1 MSGNDSSGDGSDGD
15 IGNNEGVDGD
25 VGNNDGLRTLVLGL
39 DGACPPILE
48 PLFSA
53 GALPNLRSIF
63 DGGVSGP
70 LESQLPPWTPSAWP
84 SLFTGVNPGKHGVFS
99 FLDYEGYDWSVVD
112 GSDVRAVPV
121 WEHLS
126 RHGFSSVVVNV
137 PVTHPPREFDGALV
151 PGYMAPDSPAC
162 HPPDLLS
169 DIREEIEDYRV
180 YPETTDLSPEEAA
193 AEYRDV
199 VEMRGEA
206 FRLLA
211 DRFDPDFGFLQF
223 QQTDTV
229 FHEFP
234 GERETVRAVYEA
246 VDEQVGE
253 VLDATDPDT
262 VLVVSDHGMGEMTGT
277 GFYVNEFLAKHGYV
291 DVSQGGDG
299 MPSWVPTRESRLR
312 NGDAD
317 GDDADDP
324 NLLRRVTA
332 LAAKCGLTTTRAG
345 KLLSAVGLRDFASE
359 HVPAGVVRA
368 SGRQV
373 DFPAST
379 AYMRAR
385 IECGVR
391 INLAGRDPNGVVPPE
406 RYEALRTELISL
418 LEGVETPDGEPLFE
432 DVARREAY
440 FDGPEA
446 DRAVDIVTVPSDFD
460 HFLSA
465 ELSGDEFAAPGQP
478 WNHKRNGVVA
488 MAGDGIDG
496 PLGDAHIFDV
506 TPTVLALFGVP
517 TSTEMDGEALSSV
530 EPVGERSYPTR
541 REGGRERKEEARED
555 GREPTASE
563 ESMEN
568 RLTALGYLE

>member
-1 MSGNDSSGDGSDGD
+1 MSDDG
-15 IGNNEGVDGD
+15 
-25 VGNNDGLRTLVLGL
+25 DGLRMLVLGL
-39 DGACPPILE
+39 DGACLPILD

-53 GALPNLRSIF
+53 GRLPNLRSIF
-63 DGGVSGP
+63 DEGVSGP

-99 FLDYEGYDWSVVD
+99 FLDYEGYDWNVVD
-112 GSDVRAVPV
+112 GSDVRATPV

-126 RHGFSSVVVNV
+126 QHGLTSVVVNV

-151 PGYMAPDSPAC
+151 PGYMAPDTPQC
-162 HPPDLLS
+162 HPQGILS
-169 DIREEIEDYRV
+169 DLREEMGEYRV
-180 YPETTDLSPEEAA
+180 YPETTDVAPEEAA
-193 AEYRDV
+193 GEYRDV
-199 VEMRGEA
+199 VGMRGEA
-206 FRLLA
+206 FCLLA
-211 DRFDPDFGFLQF
+211 DRFGPDFGFLQF

-234 GERETVRAVYEA
+234 GEQETVRAVYEA
-246 VDEQVGE
+246 VDEQVGR

-262 VLVVSDHGMGEMTGT
+262 VLIVSDHGMGEMTGS
-277 GFYVNEFLAKHGYV
+277 GFYVNEFLAKHGYAAV
-291 DVSQGGDG
+291 TQGGDG

-312 NGDAD
+312 GGGDAD
-317 GDDADDP
+317 EEGTK
-324 NLLRRVTA
+324 NHILFRRLTA
-332 LAAKCGLTTTRAG
+332 FAAERGITTSRAG
-345 KLLSAVGLRDFASE
+345 KLLSAVGLREFASE
-359 HVPAGVVRA
+359 HVPSGIVRA

-373 DFPAST
+373 DFPASE

-391 INLAGRDPNGVVPPE
+391 INLIGRDPDGVVPPE
-406 RYEALRTELISL
+406 RYEPLRSELISL

-446 DRAVDIVTVPSDFD
+446 DRAVDIVTVPADFD

-465 ELSGDEFAAPGQP
+465 ELSGSEFAEPGQP

-488 MAGDGIDG
+488 MAGDGVDG

-506 TPTVLALFGVP
+506 TPTLLALFGVP
-517 TSTEMDGEALSSV
+517 MSTEMDGEVLSPV
-530 EPVGERSYPTR
+530 EFVGKRSYSTR
-541 REGGRERKEEARED
+541 RREED
-555 GREPTASE
+555 DSEHAPESAQSNESTASE
-563 ESMEN
+563 ERMEN

>member
-1 MSGNDSSGDGSDGD
+1 MND
-15 IGNNEGVDGD
+15 
-25 VGNNDGLRTLVLGL
+25 DGLQTLVLGL
-39 DGACPPILE
+39 DGACLPILD

-53 GALPNLRSIF
+53 GRLPNLRSVF
-63 DGGVSGP
+63 DDGVSGA

-112 GSDVRAVPV
+112 GSDVRATPV

-126 RHGFSSVVVNV
+126 RQGLTSVVVNV

-151 PGYMAPDSPAC
+151 PGYMAPDSPRC
-162 HPPDLLS
+162 HPSDLLS
-169 DIREEIEDYRV
+169 DLREEMGDYRV
-180 YPETTDLSPEEAA
+180 YPETTDVSPEVAA
-193 AEYRDV
+193 DEYRDV
-199 VEMRGEA
+199 VAMRGEA
-206 FRLLA
+206 FCLLA
-211 DRFDPDFGFLQF
+211 DRYDPDFGFLQF

-246 VDEQVGE
+246 VDEQVGR

-277 GFYVNEFLAKHGYV
+277 GFYVNEFLAEHGYAAV
-291 DVSQGGDG
+291 TRGGDG

-312 NGDAD
+312 G
-317 GDDADDP
+317 GSDADDEGAK
-324 NLLRRVTA
+324 NRTLLRRLTA
-332 LAAKCGLTTTRAG
+332 VAADYGITTSRAG
-345 KLLSAVGLRDFASE
+345 KLLSAIGLRDFASE
-359 HVPAGVVRA
+359 HVPSGVVRA

-373 DFPAST
+373 DFPSSE

-391 INLAGRDPNGVVPPE
+391 INLDGRDPDGVVPPE
-406 RYEALRTELISL
+406 RYEPLRTELISR
-418 LEGVETPDGEPLFE
+418 LEGVKTPDGEPLFE

-446 DRAVDIVTVPSDFD
+446 DRAVDIVTVPADFD

-465 ELSGDEFAAPGQP
+465 ELSGNEFAEPGQP

-488 MAGDGIDG
+488 MAGDGVDG
-496 PLGDAHIFDV
+496 PLENAHIFDV
-506 TPTVLALFGVP
+506 TPTLLALFGVP
-517 TSTEMDGEALSSV
+517 MSTEMDGEVLSPV
-530 EPVGERSYPTR
+530 EFVGKRSYSTR
-541 REGGRERKEEARED
+541 RREADDSEHATQ
-555 GREPTASE
+555 PTHASE
-563 ESMEN
+563 SDESSTSEERMEN
-568 RLTALGYLE
+568 RLAALGYLE